1 MSHRAIQRLRAE
13 RESALPVE
21 DSSGDEEE
29 EDHRPARKTT
39 AFVGMMD
46 SDSDS
51 DDESNSEAEDDD
63 DKSVNHD
70 IQQKQD
76 VGSTITNTPVDSEG
90 DSKSDDQI
98 IPKVAPSASVALG
111 KAERQND
118 EHQGEDLDALLEEF
132 KLQDKDPEQ
141 DCETSEKP
149 QASWYGIVTSNMDIR
164 DLDVDYVMRT
174 SLLGGSTGESAPRP
188 SRRGRQTFLF
198 GPPRE
203 GWVRPPHYVGGG
215 IGMSTYDVS
224 PRPLPWPYS
233 QMKEGEKSPGLDRWF
248 TFTNSDSYQRDC
260 RAYERV
266 KDSGD
271 PNALVIFV
279 ADHPFVAE
287 ALLQLSAV
295 LYQTNQSQEGLAL
308 LRRAVWV
315 YECSSVSSFAKMDG
329 RDCFMDH
336 NQPENSFFFL
346 SLFRLIRVS
355 YVQG

>member
-13 RESALPVE
+13 REQALPV
-21 DSSGDEEE
+21 DDASDDEEE

-39 AFVGMMD
+39 AFVAMM
-46 SDSDS
+46 DSDS
-51 DDESNSEAEDDD
+51 DDESSIEAEDDD
-63 DKSVNHD
+63 DKSANHD

-76 VGSTITNTPVDSEG
+76 VRSNITNKPVDDSEG

-98 IPKVAPSASVALG
+98 PK
-111 KAERQND
+111 D

-132 KLQDKDPEQ
+132 KLQDKDPDQ

-149 QASWYGIVTSNMDIR
+149 QASWYGIVTSNVDIR

-174 SLLGGSTGESAPRP
+174 SLLGSSTGESAPRP
-188 SRRGRQTFLF
+188 SRRGRQAFLF

-203 GWVRPPHYVGGG
+203 GWIRPPHYVGGG
-215 IGMSTYDVS
+215 IGMSTYDIS

-233 QMKEGEKSPGLDRWF
+233 QMKEGEKSPELDRWF
-248 TFTNSDSYQRDC
+248 TFTHSDSYQRDC
-260 RAYERV
+260 GAYERI
-266 KDSGD
+266 KASGD
-271 PNALVIFV
+271 PNALVLFV
-279 ADHPFVAE
+279 AHHPFVTE
-287 ALLQLSAV
+287 ALLQLAAV

-315 YECSSVSSFAKMDG
+315 YECSSLSSLAKMDG
-329 RDCFMDH
+329 RECFVDSH
-336 NQPENSFFFL
+336 QPENSLFFL

>member
-21 DSSGDEEE
+21 DASDDEEE

-39 AFVGMMD
+39 AFVAMM
-46 SDSDS
+46 DSDS
-51 DDESNSEAEDDD
+51 DDESESSIEAKDD
-63 DKSVNHD
+63 DKKSAGHD

-76 VGSTITNTPVDSEG
+76 VGSNITNKAVDDSEG

-98 IPKVAPSASVALG
+98 PKVDPSAVLRIG
-111 KAERQND
+111 EKQN
-118 EHQGEDLDALLEEF
+118 EGQDLDALLEEF

-149 QASWYGIVTSNMDIR
+149 QASWYRIVTSNMDIR
-164 DLDVDYVMRT
+164 DLDVEYVMRT
-174 SLLGGSTGESAPRP
+174 SLFGSSAGESAPRP
-188 SRRGRQTFLF
+188 SRRGRQVFLF
-198 GPPRE
+198 GPARE
-203 GWVRPPHYVGGG
+203 GWIRPPHYVGGG
-215 IGMSTYDVS
+215 IGMSTYDIS

-248 TFTNSDSYQRDC
+248 TFTHSDSYQRDC
-260 RAYERV
+260 RAYERI
-266 KDSGD
+266 KASGD
-271 PNALVIFV
+271 PNALVLFV
-279 ADHPFVAE
+279 AQHPFVTE
-287 ALLQLSAV
+287 ALLQLAAV

-315 YECSSVSSFAKMDG
+315 YECSSLSSLAKMDG
-329 RDCFMDH
+329 RDCFVDSH
-336 NQPENSFFFL
+336 QPENNLFFL

>member
-13 RESALPVE
+13 RESALAVE
-21 DSSGDEEE
+21 DASDDEEE
-29 EDHRPARKTT
+29 EDHRLARKTT
-39 AFVGMMD
+39 AFVAMM
-46 SDSDS
+46 DSDS
-51 DDESNSEAEDDD
+51 DDESSIEAEDDD
-63 DKSVNHD
+63 EKSANHD

-76 VGSTITNTPVDSEG
+76 VGSNITDKPVDDSEG

-98 IPKVAPSASVALG
+98 IPKVAPSAELEKG
-111 KAERQND
+111 ERQND
-118 EHQGEDLDALLEEF
+118 IHQGEDLDALLEEF

-164 DLDVDYVMRT
+164 DLDVDFVMRT
-174 SLLGGSTGESAPRP
+174 SLFGSSAGESTPRP
-188 SRRGRQTFLF
+188 SRRGRQAFIF

-203 GWVRPPHYVGGG
+203 GWIRPPHYVGGG
-215 IGMSTYDVS
+215 IGMSAYDIS

-248 TFTNSDSYQRDC
+248 TFTHSDSYERDC
-260 RAYERV
+260 GAYERV
-266 KDSGD
+266 KASGD
-271 PNALVIFV
+271 PNALVLFV
-279 ADHPFVAE
+279 AHHPFVTE
-287 ALLQLSAV
+287 ALLQLAAV

-315 YECSSVSSFAKMDG
+315 YECSFLSSLARMDG
-329 RDCFMDH
+329 RDCFVDSQ
-336 NQPENSFFFL
+336 QPENSLFFL